1 MILSARKTRGPR
13 TKFVRMILLCIP
25 LLSTLVCSCD
35 DTPAQKDTRWQ
46 KYTAIREDP
55 VKEIDLRLSA
65 LPILRFA
72 VSANRQRGLYASPSK
87 RRGNWAV
94 QLVDLNSGNHL
105 LTLEHP
111 TDIQC
116 LAFSPGG
123 RKAISGG
130 GDGTVRLWDLSSG
143 EQLGCVKAYA
153 EYARRVAYSP
163 FDERWLSGD
172 DLGEILLWDMEKMEV
187 IRRFVGHSSGI
198 RASLAWAR
206 DGKTFLSGSW
216 DGSVRL
222 WDVQTGEEE
231 AHLQAGYGR
240 VMSLALSPDGKYA
253 LSSYLNGPNQ
263 PVIFWDLE
271 NQQEINR
278 FGIPGHRRYAEF
290 LHMESV
296 AFSPD
301 GKTALFGLVF
311 GTVIWWDLDKWELI
325 AMNRLHQRELGFVA
339 YSADGKT
346 SISVGTDAKT
356 DRNIKVK
363 FWQLPD
369 RDKKEKITLI
379 KIQKESR

>member
-1 MILSARKTRGPR
+1 MHNQRVILSCS
-13 TKFVRMILLCIP
+13 L

-35 DTPAQKDTRWQ
+35 DAPAQKDTRWQ

-55 VKEIDLRLSA
+55 VKEIDLLPSA

-72 VSANRQRGLYASPSK
+72 VSADRQRGLYASPSK

-105 LTLEHP
+105 LTIEHP
-111 TDIQC
+111 TAVQC
-116 LAFSPGG
+116 LVFSPGG

-143 EQLGCVKAYA
+143 EQLGFVKAYV
-153 EYARRVAYSP
+153 EYALKVAYSP
-163 FDERWLSGD
+163 VEEKALSGGRH
-172 DLGEILLWDMEKMEV
+172 GEILLLDMEKMEV
-187 IRRFVGHSSGI
+187 IRRFTGHASSI
-198 RASLAWAR
+198 RASLAWAQ

-222 WDVQTGEEE
+222 WNVQTGEEI
-231 AHLQAGYGR
+231 AHLQPGYGR

-263 PVIFWDLE
+263 PVIYWDLE
-271 NQQEINR
+271 TEKEINR
-278 FGIPGHRRYAEF
+278 FGVPGNPWYSDQRLFVA
-290 LHMESV
+290 SV
-296 AFSPD
+296 AFLPD

-339 YSADGKT
+339 CSADGKT

-363 FWQLPD
+363 FWQLKP
-369 RDKKEKITLI
+369 K
-379 KIQKESR
+379 